1 MTMTKKLYKSN
12 DRIIG
17 GVFGGIA
24 EYFGWDKTVVR
35 LIGTLIILFVGQLFL
50 GVLAYFIAM
59 EIMPNRPDYQKGGN
73 HRSDAPIEGEFEE
86 K

>member
-1 MTMTKKLYKSN
+1 MTKKLYKSN

-24 EYFGWDKTVVR
+24 EYFGWDKTLVR
-35 LIGTLIILFVGQLFL
+35 LIGTLIILFVGQLIL
-50 GVLAYFIAM
+50 GVIAYVIAM
-59 EIMPNRPDYQKGGN
+59 AIMPDRPDYHRGG
-73 HRSDAPIEGEFEE
+73 HHYSDDPIEGEFEE